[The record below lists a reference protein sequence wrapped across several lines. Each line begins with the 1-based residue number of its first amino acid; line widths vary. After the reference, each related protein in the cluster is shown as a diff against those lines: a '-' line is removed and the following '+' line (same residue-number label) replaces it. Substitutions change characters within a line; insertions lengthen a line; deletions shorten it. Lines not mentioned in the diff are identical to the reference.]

1 MRTIRDTCNRALWIE
16 KGELLA
22 DGPAL
27 EVIRKYQAYTKAEKA
42 KAVEEEP
49 G

>member
-1 MRTIRDTCNRALWIE
+1 MRTIKDTCHRALWIE

-27 EVIRKYQAYTKAEKA
+27 EVIRKYQAFTKEVKA
-42 KAVEEEP
+42 KETEQEP